1 MAGRR
6 GMKCQNKEN
15 SKTKVWWEACK
26 GEVMVENA
34 DSVHADWRLGSM
46 KRSVL
51 RDKSKTVHLQNVI
64 CGLHWYAAGNQ
75 N

>member
-1 MAGRR
+1 
-6 GMKCQNKEN
+6 
-15 SKTKVWWEACK
+15 
-26 GEVMVENA
+26 MVENA

-64 CGLHWYAAGNQ
+64 CGLH
-75 N
+75 